1 MSRNY
6 ERVSRP
12 AGEYYDE
19 YHEAMKE
26 EVSSAATIRQA
37 ILYSTPGVSVHDPH
51 GIMCPTDETIR
62 KMWHQ
67 FLTDAYPLTTAER
80 YDGAEYLPGG
90 EFDYDENGIQ
100 KNILHHSFHDTKYP
114 YVFPGWIQ
122 RQCRKYG
129 GEETANINILA
140 YLIEWCSFYHR
151 RTTGKDTFK
160 YTIKDV
166 SNSNKKPL
174 TPELT
179 EPIWKYCVQYA
190 VRNMPTHKK
199 LIWEPVGNSESI
211 MEHATVAINN
221 GTYDDK
227 IFNGAW
233 TSEDSNE
240 LIMSTPNCV
249 GLNAYKTQI
258 SEGVNSGEESP
269 EEKSKPEG
277 KVKVPAITPE
287 RVRAF
292 GNYSQAIRAL
302 KWNDEPTV
310 EEPKLCYLV
319 QEDTTPE
326 ESGNNDEVD
335 EEIPERLRPI
345 AEFYMGL
352 PWQAQL
358 FTLVLV
364 GVAPLILLAIFMSA
378 LDFLF

>member
-1 MSRNY
+1 MLHNY
-6 ERVSRP
+6 SAVSRP

-19 YHEAMKE
+19 IHDGFVG
-26 EVSSAATIRQA
+26 EVGAAATIRQA

-51 GIMCPTDETIR
+51 GIMCPTDETTR

-67 FLTDAYPLTTAER
+67 FLIDAYPLTTTER
-80 YDGAEYLPGG
+80 YEGAKYLPGG
-90 EFDYDENGIQ
+90 EFETDEDGIQ
-100 KNILHHSFHDTKYP
+100 KNILHHSFHETKYP

-140 YLIEWCSFYHR
+140 YLVEWCSFHYR
-151 RTTGKDTFK
+151 KTNNKGSFK
-160 YTIKDV
+160 YSIKDV

-174 TPELT
+174 THEVT
-179 EPIWKYCVQYA
+179 EPVWKYCVQYA
-190 VRNMPTHKK
+190 VHCIPTHKK
-199 LIWEPVGNSESI
+199 VIWDNSWSI
-211 MEHATVAINN
+211 MEHATVAINS

-240 LIMSTPNCV
+240 LIMSTPNCAE
-249 GLNAYKTQI
+249 LNAYKAQVGKGATTDKEKQ
-258 SEGVNSGEESP
+258 EEES
-269 EEKSKPEG
+269 KPVG
-277 KVKVPAITPE
+277 KVKSRVITPE

-292 GNYSQAIRAL
+292 GNYSPAIRAL
-302 KWNDEPTV
+302 SWNDEPTI
-310 EEPKLCYLV
+310 EEPKLCQLV

-326 ESGNNDEVD
+326 ESGNSDVVD

-364 GVAPLILLAIFMSA
+364 GVAPLILLVIFMST
-378 LDFLF
+378 LGFLF

>member
-1 MSRNY
+1 MSHNY
-6 ERVSRP
+6 SAVSRP
-12 AGEYYDE
+12 AGSYYDE
-19 YHEAMKE
+19 YHEAMIE
-26 EVSSAATIRQA
+26 EVGSAATIRQA

-51 GIMCPTDETIR
+51 GIMCPTNETTR

-67 FLTDAYPLTTAER
+67 FLKDAYPLTTTER
-80 YDGAEYLPGG
+80 YEGAEYLPGG
-90 EFDYDENGIQ
+90 RFETDENGIR
-100 KNILHHSFHDTKYP
+100 KNILKYSFHDTEYP
-114 YVFPGWIQ
+114 YVFPRWIQ
-122 RQCRKYG
+122 RQCREYG
-129 GEETANINILA
+129 GEETASINILA
-140 YLIEWCSFYHR
+140 YLVEWCSFHYS
-151 RTTGKDTFK
+151 TKTVKSKFK
-160 YTIKDV
+160 YSLEDV
-166 SNSNKKPL
+166 SNGTSQL
-174 TPELT
+174 THEVT

-190 VRNMPTHKK
+190 VRNIPTHKK
-199 LIWEPVGNSESI
+199 VIWSNSVNYGPI

-240 LIMSTPNCV
+240 LIMSTPNCEP
-249 GLNAYKTQI
+249 LNAYKAQI
-258 SEGVNSGEESP
+258 SEGVNSDEENP
-269 EEKSKPEG
+269 AEKSKPEG

-302 KWNDEPTV
+302 SWNDEPTV

-326 ESGNNDEVD
+326 KPVDSDEVD

-345 AEFYMGL
+345 VEFYMGL

-364 GVAPLILLAIFMSA
+364 GVAPLILLVIFMSTFG
-378 LDFLF
+378 FLF

>member
-6 ERVSRP
+6 EAVSRP

-26 EVSSAATIRQA
+26 EVSAAATIRQA
-37 ILYSTPGVSVHDPH
+37 ILYSTPGVSVHDPY

-67 FLTDAYPLTTAER
+67 FLTDAYPLTTTER

-140 YLIEWCSFYHR
+140 YLVEWCSFHYS
-151 RTTGKDTFK
+151 TKTVKSKFK
-160 YTIKDV
+160 YSIEDV
-166 SNSNKKPL
+166 SNGTHQL

-190 VRNMPTHKK
+190 VRNIPTHKK
-199 LIWEPVGNSESI
+199 VIWDNAVNFGPI

-221 GTYDDK
+221 GTYDEK
-227 IFNGAW
+227 IFHGAW
-233 TSEDSNE
+233 TDEDSDE
-240 LIMSTPNCV
+240 LIMNTPNCAP
-249 GLNAYKTQI
+249 LNAYKAQVGKGATTEKESQ
-258 SEGVNSGEESP
+258 EEES
-269 EEKSKPEG
+269 KPVG
-277 KVKVPAITPE
+277 KVKSRVITPE
-287 RVRAF
+287 CVRAF
-292 GNYSQAIRAL
+292 GNYSAAINAL
-302 KWNDEPTV
+302 EWG
-310 EEPKLCYLV
+310 EES
-319 QEDTTPE
+319 PE
-326 ESGNNDEVD
+326 EEVGASCD
-335 EEIPERLRPI
+335 LPEEVEDDTMPEGVEAIL
-345 AEFYMGL
+345 EDMGYL
-352 PWQAQL
+352 DSVPWYCWVFL
-358 FTLVLV
+358 FCLTPVV
-364 GVAPLILLAIFMSA
+364 PLILLWLFAAMFGIFH
-378 LDFLF
+378 

>member
-1 MSRNY
+1 MSHNY
-6 ERVSRP
+6 SSVSRP
-12 AGEYYDE
+12 AGSYYDE
-19 YHEAMKE
+19 YHEAMIE
-26 EVSSAATIRQA
+26 EVGSAATIRQA
-37 ILYSTPGVSVHDPH
+37 ILYSTPGVSVHDPY
-51 GIMCPTDETIR
+51 GIMCPTDETTR

-67 FLTDAYPLTTAER
+67 FLIDAYPLTTTER

-90 EFDYDENGIQ
+90 RFETDENGIR
-100 KNILHHSFHDTKYP
+100 KNILKYSFHDTEYP
-114 YVFPGWIQ
+114 YVFPRWIQ
-122 RQCRKYG
+122 RQCRVYG
-129 GEETANINILA
+129 GEETASINILA
-140 YLIEWCSFYHR
+140 YLVEWCSFHY
-151 RTTGKDTFK
+151 RTKTVKSKFK
-160 YTIKDV
+160 YSIEDV
-166 SNSNKKPL
+166 SNGTYQL
-174 TPELT
+174 TPEQT

-190 VRNMPTHKK
+190 VRNIPTHKK
-199 LIWEPVGNSESI
+199 VIWSASVNYGPI

-240 LIMSTPNCV
+240 IIMSTPNCEP
-249 GLNAYKTQI
+249 LNAYKAQI
-258 SEGVNSGEESP
+258 SEGATPDTEKLEE
-269 EEKSKPEG
+269 EDKPVE
-277 KVKVPAITPE
+277 KVKTWAITPE

-302 KWNDEPTV
+302 SWNDEPTI
-310 EEPKLCYLV
+310 EEPKLCQLV

-326 ESGNNDEVD
+326 ESGNSDEVD

-364 GVAPLILLAIFMSA
+364 GVAPLILLVIFMST
-378 LDFLF
+378 LGFLF